1 MENVSKLKCSICDSI
16 LKTETAFKYHIESV
30 HGGKKPF
37 QCSICGEVFTRKD
50 GMTNHIQA
58 IHEDEKPFKCQDCG
72 SYFSIQGNLRKHISN
87 VHEKNKLFHCK
98 ICKSRFSTKQSLIG
112 HSAAVHEGKKIHCP
126 FCDKT
131 FKWAG
136 GFKDHVNS
144 THKGNERSKQ
154 YQWSVW
160 NKDYKFLESLKYHQQ
175 NIHEDR
181 KYINCIEC
189 DTKFTTK
196 QGLNQ
201 HIKVIHK
208 GENLINAKY
217 ATNFAKVKAI

>member
-1 MENVSKLKCSICDSI
+1 MTHEII
-16 LKTETAFKYHIESV
+16 HINFGLRKEPFGV
-30 HGGKKPF
+30 PPF
-37 QCSICGEVFTRKD
+37 QAECSKCKKTFKNR
-50 GMTNHIQA
+50 HSL
-58 IHEDEKPFKCQDCG
+58 EKHDCPNKNPLTPLNFKCQDCG

-131 FKWAG
+131 FKWVG

-144 THKGNERSKQ
+144 THKGNKRSKQ
-154 YQWSVW
+154 YKCPVC

-196 QGLNQ
+196 KWIIWPCFHNS
-201 HIKVIHK
+201 
-208 GENLINAKY
+208 
-217 ATNFAKVKAI
+217 